1 MTDRYKVYTKV
12 LKTLKQMVKLH
23 HPGHVV
29 TLAMM
34 IAGIVMSK
42 KAQLSEMSN
51 EVPARAKDKSIEMR
65 MRRWVKHEDL
75 EEELIYLP
83 FAQQIL
89 RALAHLPLVVGS
101 PSICCMGC
109 KST

>member
-12 LKTLKQMVKLH
+12 LKRLKQMVKLH

-42 KAQLSEMSN
+42 NTTLRN
-51 EVPARAKDKSIEMR
+51 E
-65 MRRWVKHEDL
+65 
-75 EEELIYLP
+75 
-83 FAQQIL
+83 Q
-89 RALAHLPLVVGS
+89 
-101 PSICCMGC
+101 
-109 KST
+109 

>member
-1 MTDRYKVYTKV
+1 
-12 LKTLKQMVKLH
+12 MVKLH

-51 EVPARAKDKSIEMR
+51 EVPVKVAESLYEDQELRGVFAKNARVYAEKYFNIQKIAGQFDEVLS
-65 MRRWVKHEDL
+65 
-75 EEELIYLP
+75 
-83 FAQQIL
+83 A
-89 RALAHLPLVVGS
+89 
-101 PSICCMGC
+101 
-109 KST
+109 

>member
-23 HPGHVV
+23 HSGRVV

-42 KAQLSEMSN
+42 KAQLFGG
-51 EVPARAKDKSIEMR
+51 
-65 MRRWVKHEDL
+65 L
-75 EEELIYLP
+75 LLGYLYG
-83 FAQQIL
+83 AV
-89 RALAHLPLVVGS
+89 ALLV
-101 PSICCMGC
+101 
-109 KST
+109 